1 MVTNLLVNARDAAVS
16 ADHGEGSKTVHVSTW
31 REGDLIRI
39 QVQDNGPG
47 LSADLRERIFDPFFT
62 TKEVGQG
69 SGLGLAIVRTLL
81 ERHGGTIEVSSEEGE
96 GATFEVTVPAADDV
110 ASVT

>member
-62 TKEVGQG
+62 TKEVGKG
-69 SGLGLAIVRTLL
+69 TGMGLAMAYGCVGNHNGWIHVESNLGR
-81 ERHGGTIEVSSEEGE
+81 GTEFFIFFPL
-96 GATFEVTVPAADDV
+96 AL
-110 ASVT
+110 